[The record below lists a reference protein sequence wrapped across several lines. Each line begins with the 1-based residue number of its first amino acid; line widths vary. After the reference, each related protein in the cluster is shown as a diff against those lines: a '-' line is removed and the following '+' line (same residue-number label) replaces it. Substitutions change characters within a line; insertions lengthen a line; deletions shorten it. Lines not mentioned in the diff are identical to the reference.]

1 MANNVSLTA
10 EQQAV
15 MNCTDKFVLVS
26 ACPGSGK
33 STTLRAMRKDGDISL
48 SFSRADAESAKNQ
61 LSGENVESGKYM
73 RTLDSLALEA
83 LRIDGNECNTDGTDY
98 FNGSPSNNSKLNSFS
113 RIFYGGIGDNAFD
126 AVNTVMKSMNKIL
139 TGYSRAVPM
148 KTLGKYVS
156 DYASTGILPISKK
169 ERERNPCKNSINE
182 FILNWMR
189 FQRYIAAVNQVQELF
204 GLDADWNLMDTY
216 ADSKAAARWECI
228 KRLLFNGS
236 ADVMRQ
242 YLGLDSDVSE
252 NDMRQMVA
260 VDYARSLMGLKTNLI
275 KGKLADIISN
285 FDMHVNEVD
294 WCLAWM
300 LVENW
305 IQIPVKNHRGGLTAP
320 VYVDCIVRACLG
332 LEFTREEHYNRVDD
346 WAKKKEYPFLLDK
359 KPIPLSGNREI
370 SLTYNISELSTAF
383 YQLIENDIK
392 DAADNSKE
400 PTLLQDVADNMK
412 FSRILVDE
420 GQDMSEVQAKIIERF
435 ALDTNVKVVIFY
447 DGDQSIY
454 GFRNAVGNIAE
465 FGEYKH
471 ATLMNLTYNFRSTAE
486 IIAVANALRN
496 KIQITS
502 GKTIVPMRTE
512 HGPIPEI
519 RGYASAHDEAL
530 AISQWVKAK
539 LHIWMQYD
547 EENPSLKPVQYENIA
562 IIVRTHSVA
571 DLIIRVLKSQL
582 NVGVAIADKPN
593 VKDKHGNKIRHHVYV
608 LTDHAAKGREYS
620 CVWVAGIDNKFWP
633 LMRDKTK
640 LNQREKT
647 ALHQDELKMLFVAV
661 TRARNEL
668 VMSYAQFR
676 TSGAETITNKD
687 GQERENKYGQQ
698 KTGPSMFIK
707 KSRHTYIPDN
717 IVKRMTISKLDYRDE
732 ALKELDDRFK
742 DFVNGKYSNIRV
754 RDAFRE
760 DDKYIKRAKRIDEC
774 ADTLDIG
781 FFKQDD
787 SDIPVAGITNYHRCR
802 DRWCGIDQAMDAVE
816 LQNQLDLAMKLIQ
829 CSSRSVPVYEVQWER
844 AGKDD
849 RADAYGFKLDEIGNR
864 IPVLDAND
872 RMILVYATDAHGNVL
887 IDANGRKIQKK
898 SNIRTVTIP
907 GRTNMYPSFSYTY
920 MPNVMND
927 YASVAWNHMRENGV
941 NIPTEHVNVNKG
953 LNGHD
958 RWLFLTITQPN
969 IKLEDVLTKKSYGA
983 TQGGNKQIY
992 RNPIQEQIY
1001 RVMNAL
1007 NPSRRRNWAR
1017 RNINGVWITCEIT
1030 VKEDESGQVWL
1041 HVHCHCLLDMNK
1053 NYWNREYMR
1062 QGLKWVMSRNTGK
1075 PARGSNGKP
1084 IPVYKRDAAGNY
1096 IYKNGKK
1103 VQDSWEEWATY
1114 LQKSMQLDEPP
1125 IVRVESVSR
1134 DSRGSNTGC
1143 TDLGTMFIELTKYAT
1158 KPAEL
1163 FSCDKN
1169 DPDHY
1174 VSRENVNNVVRV
1186 LAEAEQGIRMKRAYG
1201 SLKFAMDEAKRIIV
1215 ALQPNKEQVGRTSV
1229 VYDAHDKR
1237 YLQALDN
1244 DASIA
1249 SNAYKS
1255 SAASSAD
1262 PNDGVSGMPS
1272 TSPQFIPDDGYYA
1285 AVDADAASVDDLL
1298 PYESDADEQIIT
1310 YVTDSSD
1317 ADSMSV
1323 NESDDSGVDD
1333 DNVDSD
1339 DSSLD
1344 GDSDSGYE
1352 KYDELFE

>member
-1 MANNVSLTA
+1 MSNNVSLTA

-15 MNCTDKFVLVS
+15 KNCTDKFVLVS

-33 STTLRAMRKDGDISL
+33 STTLRAMRIDGDISL

-83 LRIDGNECNTDGTDY
+83 LRINGNACNTDGADY
-98 FNGSPSNNSKLNSFS
+98 FDGVPTHDEALNSFA
-113 RIFYGGIGDNAFD
+113 RIFYGGTGDKAFD
-126 AVNTVMKSMNKIL
+126 AVNAVMKSMNKIL
-139 TGYSRAVPM
+139 TGYSRAVPKKM
-148 KTLGKYVS
+148 LGRYVS
-156 DYASTGILPISKK
+156 NYASTGIMPVSD
-169 ERERNPCKNSINE
+169 REGKRNPCKKVINE
-182 FILNWMR
+182 FIENWMN
-189 FQRYIAAVNQVQELF
+189 FQRHIAAVKQVQELF
-204 GLDADWNLMDTY
+204 GLDEYWNLMDTY
-216 ADSKAAARWECI
+216 ADSKAAARWDCI
-228 KRLLFNGS
+228 KRLQFNGS

-252 NDMRQMVA
+252 IDMHSMLA
-260 VDYARSLMGLKTNLI
+260 VDYARTLMGLKEKLI
-275 KGKLADIISN
+275 KGNLVKLITS
-285 FDMHVNEVD
+285 FDKHINEVN
-294 WCLAWM
+294 WCLDWM
-300 LVENW
+300 LVDNW
-305 IQIPVKNHRGGLTAP
+305 IQIPVKKHRGGLTAP

-332 LEFTREEHYNRVDD
+332 LEFTRKEHDNQVDD
-346 WAKKKEYPFLLDK
+346 WANAEYHYLLNM
-359 KPIPLSGNREI
+359 KPVQSSGNREI
-370 SLTYNISELSTAF
+370 PLTYSISELSTAF
-383 YQLIENDIK
+383 YQLIENDEK
-392 DAADNSKE
+392 YAADNSRK
-400 PTLLQDVADNMK
+400 PTLLQDVADNME
-412 FSRILVDE
+412 FTRILVDE
-420 GQDMSEVQAKIIERF
+420 GQDMSVIQAKIIERF
-435 ALDTNVKVVIFY
+435 AIDTDIKVVIFF

-486 IIAVANALRN
+486 IIEVANALRN
-496 KIQITS
+496 KIKITS

-539 LHIWMQYD
+539 LHTWMQYD

-582 NVGVAIADKPN
+582 DVGVAIADKPN
-593 VKDKHGNKIRHHVYV
+593 MKDKHGNKILHHVYV

-633 LMRDKTK
+633 LMRDNVK
-640 LNQREKT
+640 LNDREKK
-647 ALHQDELKMLFVAV
+647 AHYQDELKMLFVAV

-676 TSGAETITNKD
+676 TSGAETMTGKD
-687 GQERENKYGQQ
+687 GQEHENKYGQQ
-698 KTGPSMFIK
+698 KTGPSMFVK

-717 IVKRMTISKLDYRDE
+717 IVKRMTISKLDYRNE

-742 DFVNGKYSNIRV
+742 DFINGKYSNIRV

-781 FFKQDD
+781 FFKQDG
-787 SDIPVAGITNYHRCR
+787 SDIEVAGITNYHRCR

-829 CSSRSVPVYEVQWER
+829 CSSRSVPVYEIQWER

-849 RADAYGFKLDEIGNR
+849 PADAYGFKLDEIGNR
-864 IPVLDAND
+864 VPVLDVNGRTIPVYEND
-872 RMILVYATDAHGNVL
+872 SHGNVL
-887 IDANGRKIQKK
+887 IDANGRKVQKM
-898 SNIRTVTIP
+898 SSIRTATIP

-920 MPNVMND
+920 IPNVMND
-927 YASVAWNHMRENGV
+927 YANVTWNHMRENGV

-969 IKLEDVLTKKSYGA
+969 IRLEDVLNKKSYGA
-983 TQGGNKQIY
+983 TQGGKKQIY

-1062 QGLKWVMSRNTGK
+1062 QGLKWVMSRKTGK

-1084 IPVYKRDAAGNY
+1084 IPVYKRDTAGNY

-1134 DSRGSNTGC
+1134 DSRGFNPGV
-1143 TDLGTMFIELTKYAT
+1143 TDMGTMFIELTKYAT

-1229 VYDAHDKR
+1229 VYDSHVKR

-1249 SNAYKS
+1249 SDTYKS
-1255 SAASSAD
+1255 SAASSVD
-1262 PNDGVSGMPS
+1262 PNDGVSGVPS
-1272 TSPQFIPDDGYYA
+1272 TSPQFIPDADYYA

-1310 YVTDSSD
+1310 YVSD
-1317 ADSMSV
+1317 LLDVGSMFA
-1323 NESDDSGVDD
+1323 NNSDDSGADD